1 MSQMR
6 ARSGGGPRGMGPGGM
21 MMGAPPARSKDAL
34 GATRKLIRRLGPEIP
49 LLIASVIFTAVSVT
63 LNVIGPKILGNA
75 TNIIFGGII
84 GEALPPGLT
93 QQQAV
98 AYLRAHGQATQAN
111 VVAGATNVYPGHGID
126 FTMLGRTLGL
136 AALVYIGAACFQW
149 AQGYLMAG
157 VAQRTV
163 YRLRRDV
170 EAKLERLPLKYFDQ
184 HPHGDIMSRLTNDI
198 DNITT
203 TLQQGM
209 SQLLT
214 SLLTIVGVLVLM
226 LTISPLLSLVA
237 LVTVPIAFLITLLI
251 ARRAQRLYRVQW
263 NATGQLNGH
272 VEEMHTGHTLV
283 QMFGRRQA
291 AQDEFETLNQRMY
304 QSSWRAQFLSGVIQP
319 MMQVI
324 SNFNYVAI
332 AIIGGYRV
340 ATGTISLGD
349 VQAFI
354 QYSRQFT
361 MPITQVAAQLNLF
374 QSGLASAER
383 VFEFLDADE
392 EVPDATEPKILPLPA
407 RGDVDLEQVAFSY
420 DPKNPLIEDFTLH
433 AAPGQTVA
441 IVGPT
446 GAGKTTVVNLLMRFY
461 EIQGGHIFVDGVDAA
476 LATRDDLRRR
486 FGMVLQDTWLFG
498 GTIRDNI
505 AYGRDGAT
513 EEEVVAAA
521 KAAHV
526 DHFVRALPDG
536 SETVLDDEASN
547 LSSGQ
552 RQLMTIARAFLADP
566 PVLILD
572 EATSNV
578 DTRTEVLIQ
587 EAMARLR
594 QGRTSFVIAH
604 RLSTI
609 RNADTIVVMDHGH
622 IVEQGNHEDL
632 LAHRGFYYNLYQSQF
647 TEAAAEAG

>member
-1 MSQMR
+1 MMS
-6 ARSGGGPRGMGPGGM
+6 
-21 MMGAPPARSKDAL
+21 GAPPQRSKDAR
-34 GATRKLIRRLGPEIP
+34 GAAVKLIRRLRPE
-49 LLIASVIFTAVSVT
+49 LHLIATSVIFTIFAVA
-63 LNVIGPKILGNA
+63 LNVLGPKILGNA
-75 TNIIFGGII
+75 TNVIFGGLL
-84 GEALPPGLT
+84 GKELPAGMT
-93 QQQAV
+93 QGQAV
-98 AYLRAHGQATQAN
+98 AYLRAHGQGTIAS
-111 VVAGATNVYPGHGID
+111 VVQGATDVHPGHGID
-126 FTMLGRTLGL
+126 FTLLGQIVGL
-136 AALVYIGAACFQW
+136 AALVYLGGSFFQW
-149 AQGYLMAG
+149 CQSYIMAG

-170 EAKLERLPLKYFDQ
+170 EAKLARLPLKYFDRT
-184 HPHGDIMSRLTNDI
+184 PHGDVMSRLTNDI

-209 SQLLT
+209 SQLLN
-214 SLLTIVGVLVLM
+214 SILTILGVLVLM

-237 LVTVPIAFLITLLI
+237 LITVPVAFGITVLI
-251 ARRAQRLYRVQW
+251 ARRAQKLYRVQW
-263 NATGQLNGH
+263 NSTGDLNGH

-283 QMFGRRQA
+283 QMFGRRKA
-291 AQDEFETLNQRMY
+291 AEDEFETLNQRMY
-304 QSSWRAQFLSGVIQP
+304 GASYRAQFLSGIIQP
-319 MMQVI
+319 MMQVV
-324 SNFNYVAI
+324 SNLNYVAI

-361 MPITQVAAQLNLF
+361 MPITQVAAQMNLL

-383 VFEFLDADE
+383 VFEFLEEGE
-392 EVPDATEPKILPLPA
+392 EVPDAIEPKVLPLPA
-407 RGDVDLEQVAFSY
+407 RGDVDLDHVSFSY
-420 DPKNPLIEDFTLH
+420 DPQNPLIEDFTLH

-461 EIQGGHIFVDGVDAA
+461 EIEGGHILVDGVDGA
-476 LATRDDLRRR
+476 LATRDDLRQR

-498 GTIRDNI
+498 GTIRENI

-513 EEEVVAAA
+513 EEEIVEAA
-521 KAAHV
+521 KAAHF
-526 DHFVRALPDG
+526 DHFVRALPEGYD
-536 SETVLDDEASN
+536 TVLDDEASN

-566 PVLILD
+566 TVLILD

-622 IVEQGNHEDL
+622 IVEQGSHEDL
-632 LAHRGFYYNLYQSQF
+632 LARRGFYFDLYQSQF
-647 TEAAAEAG
+647 TEAIAEAG